1 MARTFYQRL
10 KVPSD
15 ATQEM
20 INAAF
25 RRLALRYHPD
35 KVVHLDEVAQR
46 SALRKMQG
54 ISEAFAALRNPELR
68 KFYDHCLAERLDFA
82 VEAIHFKPGETYHS
96 SSAAPPEKASDS
108 SSSQKTVKPNTK
120 VDSVVKAIANI
131 PNFAYGDKLGSDG
144 CFDEI
149 IKGRYRR
156 DRCLIHVK
164 HVRTLALDVLEEVIS
179 RAEVTVDADNA
190 VLSRACHSFV
200 LIADKI
206 SNAQKVNFLIESF
219 NKKAAL
225 APRGVPLRVI
235 VLLRKGDAVPFIPHG
250 ATVSPPFI
258 LLRLA

>member
-35 KVVHLDEVAQR
+35 KVVHLDEAAQR

-54 ISEAFAALRNPELR
+54 ISEAFAALSNPELR
-68 KFYDHCLAERLDFA
+68 KFYDHCLAEKLDFT
-82 VEAIHFKPGETYHS
+82 VEAIHFKPGPTN
-96 SSAAPPEKASDS
+96 
-108 SSSQKTVKPNTK
+108 SSSQNVAPFKANAMVER
-120 VDSVVKAIANI
+120 VVKAIANI
-131 PNFAYGDKLGSDG
+131 PNFSCGDKLDSDG
-144 CFDEI
+144 CFNKI

-156 DRCLIHVK
+156 DRCLIHIK
-164 HVRTLALDVLEEVIS
+164 HMQTLALEVLEEVI
-179 RAEVTVDADNA
+179 RQAERTEDANNA

-200 LIADKI
+200 LIAENV
-206 SNAQKVNFLIESF
+206 SNSPKVNHLIENF
-219 NKKAAL
+219 NKRAAL
-225 APRGVPLRVI
+225 APRGVPLRLI